1 MKAYKKKIKN
11 KDLYKEHINILNGL
25 LKLTGKE
32 AEVFSILLQIS
43 MEQKP
48 MFGKKQDILSTDNR
62 RIIMGETNINKN
74 NLSKYISVLKDKNIL
89 LEDDGGH
96 YINQMFI
103 PDINNNTSET
113 LFILNIDN
121 EGDSN

>member
-1 MKAYKKKIKN
+1 MKAYRKKVKS

-32 AEVFSILLQIS
+32 AEVFSVLLQIS

-62 RIIMGETNINKN
+62 RIIMEETNINKN
-74 NLSKYISVLKDKNIL
+74 NLSMYISVLKSKGIL
-89 LEDDGGH
+89 LEDEKGH
-96 YINQMFI
+96 YINSMFV
-103 PDINNNTSET
+103 PDINNNMSET

-121 EGDSN
+121 EGDNT

>member
-1 MKAYKKKIKN
+1 MKAYKKNIKG
-11 KDLYKEHINILNGL
+11 KDLYREHINILNGL

-43 MEQKP
+43 IEQKP
-48 MFGKKQDILSTDNR
+48 MFGKKQDVLSTDNR
-62 RIIMGETNINKN
+62 RLVMGQTNINKN
-74 NLSKYISVLKDKNIL
+74 NLSKYISVLKSKNIL
-89 LEDDGGH
+89 LKDNGGY

-103 PDINNNTSET
+103 PDVNNNASET

-121 EGDSN
+121 ENRSN